1 MSVEAFEGWDSWA
14 VLRHG
19 MSVLGADCEVDLGS
33 SPQNDVRLCLSCRK
47 GLWAFN
53 NIIIIIIIAT
63 GTFFQSSQ
71 RSMAFASEGRR
82 WMDGWLVIRIVY
94 YFLCVCV
101 RESLF
106 KTSLFTLSSQSFF
119 SL

>member
-1 MSVEAFEGWDSWA
+1 
-14 VLRHG
+14 

-53 NIIIIIIIAT
+53 NIIIIIIAT

-94 YFLCVCV
+94 YFLCV
-101 RESLF
+101 RESL
-106 KTSLFTLSSQSFF
+106 SLQNSPFTLSSQSFF
-119 SL
+119 LCDRSTTHE

>member
-1 MSVEAFEGWDSWA
+1 
-14 VLRHG
+14 

-94 YFLCVCV
+94 YFLCVCA
-101 RESLF
+101 
-106 KTSLFTLSSQSFF
+106 
-119 SL
+119 

>member
-1 MSVEAFEGWDSWA
+1 MSV
-14 VLRHG
+14 V
-19 MSVLGADCEVDLGS
+19 GADCEVDLGS

-47 GLWAFN
+47 GLWALAN
-53 NIIIIIIIAT
+53 NNIIIIIIAT

-101 RESLF
+101 N
-106 KTSLFTLSSQSFF
+106 LSSKPLS
-119 SL
+119 SLSLLIFLSL